1 MQPRPSEE
9 LNQRN
14 ASFDN
19 RLRPTRFDDF
29 VGQQKVRDRLLLAV
43 EAARQRKEALDSL
56 AAENESLRSQL
67 VAAENNL
74 AASQAE
80 VAARDA
86 SLAIAASQIAELEQ
100 RIVNLNSGI
109 DAAQGQV

>member
-1 MQPRPSEE
+1 MQAFNETDLDLLTE
-9 LNQRN
+9 LDTHRSSLEQFIVNGM
-14 ASFDN
+14 S
-19 RLRPTRFDDF
+19 RFRT
-29 VGQQKVRDRLLLAV
+29 GLI
-43 EAARQRKEALDSL
+43 QRKEALDSL